1 MTLGCVV
8 FAANLLFM
16 IWWLCLDRLEVVSP
30 STIRTEHSYDAISLQ
45 ITILGVMLA
54 SMAIGL
60 GIAAVFG
67 FQALR
72 DHMLMRV
79 DEQINQRF
87 QSGPTPKDA
96 PDGIASKG
104 PTAPIGDVG
113 IAQVT
118 EG

>member
-1 MTLGCVV
+1 M
-8 FAANLLFM
+8 
-16 IWWLCLDRLEVVSP
+16 DRLEVVSP
-30 STIRTEHSYDAISLQ
+30 SAIRTEHSYDAISLQ

-54 SMAIGL
+54 TMAIGL

-79 DEQINQRF
+79 DEQINLRVQ
-87 QSGPTPKDA
+87 GNL
-96 PDGIASKG
+96 GSKG
-104 PTAPIGDVG
+104 GPVG
-113 IAQVT
+113 VSPKGPEIPGGAGVSPVT